1 MVDDNNGQNGFG
13 EFPGSG
19 DGDGQIRYDMYTGE
33 PVTTDISTTS
43 GASMTQSAG
52 EAMPVTVPPAEVA
65 LESLDEGAA
74 GQASSAPQHTQS
86 AKEKKAAEKAAK
98 AAAKAEKKAAKR
110 GIGGFAAF
118 LLGLFGAIVGSAV
131 AIGVLW
137 WTGMIHFG
145 TTSSGSAQ
153 QTVTIN
159 ASSVDSSLPEAV
171 AAKALP
177 SVVSIDVYSKV
188 QSNPYGPFGSMGGG
202 GDTEA
207 EPQLSSLGSGVII
220 STEGYILTN
229 YHVIDG
235 GSKFV
240 IHFDDDSSAEA
251 KIVGTDES
259 SDLAVL
265 KVDKEGLTAIDI
277 ADSSTAVVGEWV
289 MAIGSPFGNDKS
301 VSAGIVSAL
310 YRSTSLESTNGMSFY
325 INMIQTDAAINPG
338 NSGGAL
344 VNADGAL
351 LGINTLIDSYSG
363 SSSGVGFAIPSNY
376 AMNIANQIIESGEA
390 AHPYLGCTLGTV
402 DASTRDY
409 YNTDAEYGAYVGEV
423 IKGSPAEKAG
433 LKAGDIVIG
442 CDGKDVTNST
452 ELIIDIRAH
461 NIGDTIKLTVLRGND
476 EVEIEATL
484 ASDND

>member
-1 MVDDNNGQNGFG
+1 M
-13 EFPGSG
+13 
-19 DGDGQIRYDMYTGE
+19 
-33 PVTTDISTTS
+33 
-43 GASMTQSAG
+43 
-52 EAMPVTVPPAEVA
+52 
-65 LESLDEGAA
+65 
-74 GQASSAPQHTQS
+74 
-86 AKEKKAAEKAAK
+86 
-98 AAAKAEKKAAKR
+98 
-110 GIGGFAAF
+110 
-118 LLGLFGAIVGSAV
+118 
-131 AIGVLW
+131 
-137 WTGMIHFG
+137 
-145 TTSSGSAQ
+145 
-153 QTVTIN
+153 
-159 ASSVDSSLPEAV
+159 
-171 AAKALP
+171 
-177 SVVSIDVYSKV
+177 
-188 QSNPYGPFGSMGGG
+188 
-202 GDTEA
+202 
-207 EPQLSSLGSGVII
+207 
-220 STEGYILTN
+220 
-229 YHVIDG
+229 
-235 GSKFV
+235 
-240 IHFDDDSSAEA
+240 
-251 KIVGTDES
+251 
-259 SDLAVL
+259 L

-390 AHPYLGCTLGTV
+390 SHPYLGCTLGTV

-476 EVEIEATL
+476 EIEIEATL